1 MGLAA
6 SITPST
12 DLTGWVPVSVS
23 AIDDEPVISWCWSG
37 GVEFGPPFWTDTANR
52 LMRDPFRLLFQHVGG
67 LADLERHEQ
76 RRAALRPSGFVY
88 HLSRCGST
96 LVTSALASVPG
107 VSVLS
112 EPIPLDQLLRA
123 LADRPTDEQAL
134 AARWMVSAL
143 SPAASD
149 GHDGLVVKL
158 DSWHIHLFPVLRRAF
173 PDVPWIFL
181 ARDPVEVMAS
191 HERQR
196 GPQMI
201 PGALPIELLGMEND
215 AASLDEYGALVLAAI
230 LASALRHEAD
240 GGLFVDYSE
249 LPDALT
255 TRIQPHF
262 GLPVTDPDPA
272 VLAQNA
278 KNPMLPFS
286 PDGAE
291 KRAGVSPMLCET
303 TQRLV
308 GAVHSAFEAARLRQL
323 SRESMS

>member
-12 DLTGWVPVSVS
+12 DLTGWVPVRVSV
-23 AIDDEPVISWCWSG
+23 IDGEPVVSWCWSDG
-37 GVEFGPPFWTDTANR
+37 IGFDPPFWTDTANR
-52 LMRDPFRLLFQHVGG
+52 LMRDPFRLLFQHTGG

-76 RRAALRPSGFVY
+76 RRPAVRPSGFVY

-96 LVTSALASVPG
+96 LVTNALASVPG

-112 EPIPLDQLLRA
+112 EPLPLDQVLRA
-123 LADRPTDEQAL
+123 LADRPTDLQAL
-134 AARWMVSAL
+134 AARWMLSAL
-143 SPAASD
+143 SPAVND
-149 GHDGLVVKL
+149 GDDGLVVKL
-158 DSWHIHLFPVLRRAF
+158 DSWHIHLFPILRQAF

-201 PGALPIELLGMEND
+201 PGALPSELLGVD
-215 AASLDEYGALVLAAI
+215 AGAASMDEHGASVLAAI
-230 LASALRHEAD
+230 LESALRYGSD
-240 GGLFVDYSE
+240 GGLFVDYTE
-249 LPDALT
+249 LPEAIT

-262 GLPVTDPDPA
+262 GLTVTDPDPA

-278 KNPMLPFS
+278 KNPVLPFS

-291 KRAGVSPMLCET
+291 KRAGAGPMLRET
-303 TQRLV
+303 TERLV
-308 GAVHSAFEAARLRQL
+308 GEVHSTFEAARMRQL
-323 SRESMS
+323 SRESTS